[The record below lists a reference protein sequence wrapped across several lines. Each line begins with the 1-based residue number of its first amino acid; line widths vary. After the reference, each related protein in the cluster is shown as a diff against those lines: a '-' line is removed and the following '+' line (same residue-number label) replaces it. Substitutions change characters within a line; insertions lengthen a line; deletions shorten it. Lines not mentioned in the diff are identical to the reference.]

1 MKSHAEYTEKIEC
14 SYLFLNTLK
23 KENNFEFFPSVSGLT
38 NSGGQ
43 LNLGFSTYALKILYM
58 TKKLEID
65 YENRIDKW
73 AKYLNTYQKEN
84 KNFPKNSFID
94 EALLKY
100 YKNLPFKE
108 DFKYTYCNKIRNK

>member
-43 LNLGFSTYALKILYM
+43 LNLGFSTYALKYLYM
-58 TKKLEID
+58 TKIEID

-94 EALLKY
+94 EALLRVLQKST
-100 YKNLPFKE
+100 F
-108 DFKYTYCNKIRNK
+108 

>member
-1 MKSHAEYTEKIEC
+1 
-14 SYLFLNTLK
+14 
-23 KENNFEFFPSVSGLT
+23 
-38 NSGGQ
+38 
-43 LNLGFSTYALKILYM
+43 M

-108 DFKYTYCNKIRNK
+108 NP